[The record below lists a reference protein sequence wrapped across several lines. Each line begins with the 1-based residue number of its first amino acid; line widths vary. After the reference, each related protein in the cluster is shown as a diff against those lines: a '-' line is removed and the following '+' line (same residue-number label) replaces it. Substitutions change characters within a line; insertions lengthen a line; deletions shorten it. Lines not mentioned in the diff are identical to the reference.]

1 MRMMSVFILCLC
13 PTPKNVSLNIS
24 PQKRLNVLIFG
35 VYSIDSSLLMAMCI
49 VKWNSSHPFCK
60 RSDEF
65 LKLSK
70 NEGGSDFSHKN
81 RGVGKI
87 GRFLFKKTG
96 HHIFSYWTF
105 LMLSFFHCVVCVS
118 CPFTSLI
125 SAFVVFYRKN
135 LVLWNLISR
144 YTTSTKEIF
153 EKQKHCRSL

>member
-70 NEGGSDFSHKN
+70 NEGGSDFSHKK

-87 GRFLFKKTG
+87 GRLLLKKRGITYF
-96 HHIFSYWTF
+96 HTEPFSCY
-105 LMLSFFHCVVCVS
+105 LSFTVWCVCVLS
-118 CPFTSLI
+118 IYIFNISILCVLQEELSLMKSNQQI
-125 SAFVVFYRKN
+125 YN
-135 LVLWNLISR
+135 LYKRN
-144 YTTSTKEIF
+144 
-153 EKQKHCRSL
+153 C